1 MNPFLACLPLYL
13 LPPTLLVAEDSPLT
27 QIARFNGYATE
38 TPEELANRWGLWGI
52 SLWEFIAVIKT
63 HDTIPQ

>member
-1 MNPFLACLPLYL
+1 MNPFLACLPLYF
-13 LPPTLLVAEDSPLT
+13 LPPALLVAEDSPLT
-27 QIARFNGYATE
+27 QLARLYGYTE
-38 TPEELANRWGLWGI
+38 TPEELANRWDLWGI

>member
-1 MNPFLACLPLYL
+1 MNPFLACLPIYF
-13 LPPTLLVAEDSPLT
+13 LPPALLAAEDSPLT
-27 QIARFNGYATE
+27 QIARFNGYTE

>member
-1 MNPFLACLPLYL
+1 MNPFLDCTPLYL
-13 LPPTLLVAEDSPLT
+13 LPLPLLAADDSPLT
-27 QIARFNGYATE
+27 RIARFNGYTE
-38 TPEELANRWGLWGI
+38 TPEELANRWDLWGI

>member
-13 LPPTLLVAEDSPLT
+13 LPTALLAAEDSPIT
-27 QIARFNGYATE
+27 WIARAYGYTE
-38 TPEELANRWGLWGI
+38 TPEELANRWDLWGI
-52 SLWEFIAVIKT
+52 SLCEFIAVIKT